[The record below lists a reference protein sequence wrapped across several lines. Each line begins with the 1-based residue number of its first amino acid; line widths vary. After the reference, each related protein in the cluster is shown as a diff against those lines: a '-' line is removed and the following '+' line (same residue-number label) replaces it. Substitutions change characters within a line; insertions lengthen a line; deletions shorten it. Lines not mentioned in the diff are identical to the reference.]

1 MIEKTISEIEEKIR
15 TADGLGDE
23 RKRELLQLLT
33 ALKNEAAPLKKTQA
47 DARSVKSSLGE
58 LRSSVEGFEKSHPK
72 LVQLVNNISNTLSG
86 WGI

>member
-1 MIEKTISEIEEKIR
+1 MIEKTISEIEGKIR
-15 TADGLGDE
+15 TADGLGDDS
-23 RKRELLQLLT
+23 KRELLQLLT
-33 ALKNEAAPLKKTQA
+33 TLKNEAAPLKKTQA
-47 DARSVKSSLGE
+47 DARSVKSSLDE

>member
-1 MIEKTISEIEEKIR
+1 MIDKTIGDIEAKIR
-15 TADGLGDE
+15 TAEGLDAG
-23 RKRELLQLLT
+23 RKSELLALLATLKTEAT
-33 ALKNEAAPLKKTQA
+33 ALKKTQA
-47 DARSVKSSLGE
+47 DARSVKSSLDE

>member
-1 MIEKTISEIEEKIR
+1 MIEQTINEIEAKIR

-33 ALKNEAAPLKKTQA
+33 TLKNQATALKKTQA
-47 DARSVKSSLGE
+47 DARSMKSSIDE
-58 LRSSVEGFEKSHPK
+58 LRSSVEGFENSHPK
-72 LVQLVNNISNTLSG
+72 LVQLVNNISNTLSN